1 MVSKRGN
8 LMPASSIRKLI
19 PYADE
24 AKKRGI
30 GVYHLNIGQPD
41 VETPY
46 EIFSAIRGYKG
57 PVLKYGPSQGIE
69 LLRVAISDYFKE
81 YNINV
86 EPEEIL
92 VTTGGSEA
100 ILFSMLVLCDPE
112 DEIIVPEPFYANY
125 NGLAHISGVKLIPV
139 STLPENG
146 FHLPHRSEFIDK
158 ISKRTRA
165 ILVCSPNNPTGTVYT
180 REEMEMVAN
189 IAKERNL
196 FVLSDEVYREFV
208 FEGGRAV
215 SILDIGGMEERAIIV
230 DSISKRFSACGARIG
245 FIACKNRDVY
255 KNLLKFAQARLCP
268 PTIEEYGAIAG
279 FKSRKRFIQEMIL
292 TYKKRRDV
300 AYEEIL
306 KLPGV
311 FVKKPKG
318 AFYAMIKLP
327 VTDAEKFIIWLL
339 RDFNVDGKTVMLAP
353 GNGFYATP
361 GLGRDEARIAF
372 ILKEDKMR
380 DAIKILGEGL
390 ERYKKSS

>member
-1 MVSKRGN
+1 M
-8 LMPASSIRKLI
+8 
-19 PYADE
+19 
-24 AKKRGI
+24 
-30 GVYHLNIGQPD
+30 
-41 VETPY
+41 
-46 EIFSAIRGYKG
+46 
-57 PVLKYGPSQGIE
+57 
-69 LLRVAISDYFKE
+69 
-81 YNINV
+81 
-86 EPEEIL
+86 
-92 VTTGGSEA
+92 
-100 ILFSMLVLCDPE
+100 
-112 DEIIVPEPFYANY
+112 
-125 NGLAHISGVKLIPV
+125 PV

-380 DAIKILGEGL
+380 DAIKILGEAL